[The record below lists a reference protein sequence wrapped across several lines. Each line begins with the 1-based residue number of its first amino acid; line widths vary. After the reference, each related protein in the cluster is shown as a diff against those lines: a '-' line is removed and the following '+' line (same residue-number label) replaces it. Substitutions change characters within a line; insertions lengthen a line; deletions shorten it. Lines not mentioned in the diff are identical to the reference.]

1 MSRRQPAKQEQNIV
15 KAWAFQNTL
24 LEFYRYRPEKPEKLP
39 AHCHDDYQ
47 FCFSV
52 NYPSEYTYRKSVRF
66 VPVGSLSIIHPG
78 EMHSGTG
85 RDIGNG
91 KGPVTFRMMYVQPLV
106 MTQVLEDA
114 FDQGGSLPYFA
125 DLIVLDEAI
134 AHLFTRFHDAFQ
146 GNAFRSQQDEWLQ
159 SFLVALLQKYADS
172 RPAIVSFGQER
183 QAVSRV
189 RDYLHTHYAD
199 NVGLEQ
205 LAQVANLS
213 PSYFSRVFKAE
224 VGVSLSHYQ
233 SQLRID
239 RARALL
245 VGGMSIKRVATQVGC
260 ADQSHLTH
268 LFKRFV
274 QTTPG
279 NYGQENR
286 KDRKNLQ
293 DFLT

>member
-1 MSRRQPAKQEQNIV
+1 MSRRQSAKQEQNIV
-15 KAWAFQNTL
+15 KAWTFQNTL
-24 LEFYRYRPEKPEKLP
+24 LELYHYRPEKPEKLP

-52 NYPSEYTYRKSVRF
+52 NYPSEYIYRKSVRF
-66 VPVGSLSIIHPG
+66 VPVGSLSVIHPG

-85 RDIGNG
+85 RDIGDG

-106 MTQVLEDA
+106 MTQLLRDA
-114 FDQGGSLPYFA
+114 FNQPESLPYFA

-134 AHLFTRFHDAFQ
+134 AYLFTRFH
-146 GNAFRSQQDEWLQ
+146 NAFRGTASRLQQDEWLQ
-159 SFLVALLQKYADS
+159 SFLVVLLQKYADS
-172 RPAIVSFGQER
+172 RLVTTSFGQER
-183 QAVSRV
+183 LAVRQV

-199 NVGLEQ
+199 NVGLDH

-245 VGGMSIKRVATQVGC
+245 VGGMPIKQVASQVGC

-274 QTTPG
+274 QVTPG
-279 NYGQENR
+279 NYG
-286 KDRKNLQ
+286 
-293 DFLT
+293 